1 MSAAT
6 KTASLDTTIE
16 TFFQK
21 KTASDVAGNVAFFAP
36 DLVSYI
42 DATLGWQFDG
52 YDALKGVFEQYM
64 PNWSP
69 PARSYATGVLA
80 NDTSA
85 LVRTT
90 NTPELF
96 GGELRILA
104 ALDFAESKIV
114 RWVDYRDSSSF
125 DNALYTS
132 RRTPGDS
139 FPTDLKDNQVA
150 TQAAPELVAAATAL
164 QDAFRQPTR
173 QRQAETHAHRH
184 PPRGHVTTPAGN
196 RPGRGDRL
204 PPPNPRRRSVRVVP
218 AGSAT
223 SSAVVTAAVLSG
235 PRVQAPTRSPASRR
249 SNSTPSD

>member
-6 KTASLDTTIE
+6 KTASSDTTIE
-16 TFFQK
+16 TFFQS
-21 KTASDVAGNVAFFAP
+21 KTASEVAGNVAFFAP

-64 PNWSP
+64 PNLSP

-104 ALDFAESKIV
+104 ALDLAESKIV

-164 QDAFRQPTR
+164 QDAFRQPTP
-173 QRQAETHAHRH
+173 QRQANSCTQ
-184 PPRGHVTTPAGN
+184 
-196 RPGRGDRL
+196 
-204 PPPNPRRRSVRVVP
+204 
-218 AGSAT
+218 T
-223 SSAVVTAAVLSG
+223 SS
-235 PRVQAPTRSPASRR
+235 SRTCHYAR
-249 SNSTPSD
+249 R

>member
-6 KTASLDTTIE
+6 ETASLDTTIE
-16 TFFQK
+16 TFFQS

-104 ALDFAESKIV
+104 ALTSPRARSSAGLTGTPRRSTTRCTRRAE
-114 RWVDYRDSSSF
+114 
-125 DNALYTS
+125 
-132 RRTPGDS
+132 RRRQL
-139 FPTDLKDNQVA
+139 PTDLKDNQVA

-164 QDAFRQPTR
+164 QDAFRQPTP
-173 QRQAETHAHRH
+173 QRQANSCTQ
-184 PPRGHVTTPAGN
+184 
-196 RPGRGDRL
+196 
-204 PPPNPRRRSVRVVP
+204 
-218 AGSAT
+218 T
-223 SSAVVTAAVLSG
+223 SS
-235 PRVQAPTRSPASRR
+235 SRTCHYAR
-249 SNSTPSD
+249 R